1 MSNNEKAINFS
12 NVKKPF
18 DATCKGP
25 KIGVSFDFVP
35 VPEIRAEIINDRLE
49 DGIMTIQTFST
60 RKLESIN
67 DKDQEKS
74 TNDIDVKTILK
85 KKTMKN
91 GFLPPD
97 DSSDSLSDPRKKY
110 AVSIL
115 KKSRYGSS
123 ESPNGRFERR
133 STITEQKA
141 EKNSNRITFNED
153 IQIKVVESW
162 KAYNLEPNHS
172 TTACHCNTF

>member
-12 NVKKPF
+12 NGKKPF

-35 VPEIRAEIINDRLE
+35 VPEIKAEVMNDRLE
-49 DGIMTIQTFST
+49 DGIMTIQTLST
-60 RKLESIN
+60 RKLETLN

-85 KKTMKN
+85 KKTLKN

-97 DSSDSLSDPRKKY
+97 GSSDSLSDSRKKY

-115 KKSRYGSS
+115 RKSRYGNS
-123 ESPNGRFERR
+123 ESPNGRFERK

-141 EKNSNRITFNED
+141 EKNNKGITFNED
-153 IQIKVVESW
+153 IQIKLVESW
-162 KAYNLEPNHS
+162 KAYNLESHQP